1 MSLDIVFLGFWFIV
15 SRGCK
20 VPDVGTIEVDLSHNL
35 LSILTNLAI
44 SVVEVQLTILNDQFI
59 VGHPKLGP
67 VGSTDASLGPTLAVD
82 KRSTDVELVGTRN
95 MTIDSGPFVVGVV
108 SLEAAEVVGEA
119 RVGVGHAAAS
129 VTCWRDGTR
138 GRKTPS
144 EQIFTV
150 GGVDQLRLRLCHIV
164 STFKIKFGLNM
175 GPITGRIRANGAQFV
190 FQVDLTI
197 TGVNPE
203 ASLTWNHLTQV
214 LLNHLTSRG
223 LDKTC
228 SSMVGTVGLEYEY
241 EYDHPIV
248 GVVSD
253 LVILTWQRQRAK
265 VNLAIWTLDTALGDV
280 VWRTRQPRLPLPYV
294 VTPVVLVQENRLP
307 HGDVVVTD
315 EDDVNS
321 NILVIIIT
329 TFGVTGQLHPQ
340 IRVIGQ
346 VHGVREANG
355 LVRTRLV
362 GVSTHV
368 EVECFIVVFD
378 NIVLDIIVEA
388 TEVE

>member
-1 MSLDIVFLGFWFIV
+1 
-15 SRGCK
+15 
-20 VPDVGTIEVDLSHNL
+20 
-35 LSILTNLAI
+35 
-44 SVVEVQLTILNDQFI
+44 
-59 VGHPKLGP
+59 
-67 VGSTDASLGPTLAVD
+67 
-82 KRSTDVELVGTRN
+82 
-95 MTIDSGPFVVGVV
+95 
-108 SLEAAEVVGEA
+108 
-119 RVGVGHAAAS
+119 
-129 VTCWRDGTR
+129 
-138 GRKTPS
+138 
-144 EQIFTV
+144 
-150 GGVDQLRLRLCHIV
+150 
-164 STFKIKFGLNM
+164 
-175 GPITGRIRANGAQFV
+175 
-190 FQVDLTI
+190 
-197 TGVNPE
+197 
-203 ASLTWNHLTQV
+203 
-214 LLNHLTSRG
+214 
-223 LDKTC
+223 
-228 SSMVGTVGLEYEY
+228 MVGTVGLEYEY

-378 NIVLDIIVEA
+378 DIVLDIIVEA
-388 TEVE
+388 IDWFTNGAHVRHVLLDWTRVWSFPLQRELALFTSQPHGSQLLFSVPLQ